1 MLYEIESVFIGEK
14 EFQICCKDPIRAV
27 NPMRYELF
35 ISLRQIRA
43 RKFQTILSVGA
54 IALAVMV
61 LTVSQALMVGF
72 TDELYNTS
80 VNKLPHVSVSP
91 QEGEDY
97 IYLYKTLIADISKI
111 EGVTAVSPFLTGKAS
126 FRFKANS
133 RNAELKGVVPS
144 QENEIS
150 SIEADM
156 IEGDFKELEFSRNTI
171 VIGSKLA
178 DKLEVNVGDSV
189 EVSFPNARPLS
200 LKVVGIFHTGSPLDE
215 SLTYTSLGTAQ
226 EFYDVSDVINGI
238 SVRLEDFN
246 SDREIAAE
254 IEKTG
259 YEAKGWTETNP
270 AILRTIAIEST
281 SNNVILGLI
290 VIIASFGVV
299 STLNLSVIGATS
311 QIGMLR
317 AMGATVSSI
326 KIIFVLQSGI
336 LGLLGALAGTLTGV
350 VISMAI
356 GQYEIP
362 GASSELYG
370 GLTTIPIVVRIGD
383 ILFIIVAVFLLN
395 LIAGIYPAQQA
406 AKLDPVKAISSR

>member
-1 MLYEIESVFIGEK
+1 
-14 EFQICCKDPIRAV
+14 
-27 NPMRYELF
+27 MRYELF

-43 RKFQTILSVGA
+43 RKFQTLLSVGA

-72 TDELYNTS
+72 TGELYNTT

-91 QEGEDY
+91 KEGEDY
-97 IYLYKTLIADISKI
+97 IYLYRTLIEDISKI
-111 EGVTAVSPFLTGKAS
+111 EGVTAASPFLTGKAS
-126 FRFKANS
+126 FRFKTNS
-133 RNAELKGVVPS
+133 RNAELKGVIPL
-144 QENEIS
+144 QENDIS

-156 IEGDFKELEFSRNTI
+156 VEGDFRELEFSRNTV

-178 DKLEVNVGDSV
+178 DKLEVKLGDSV
-189 EVSFPNARPLS
+189 DVSFPNANPLS
-200 LKVVGIFHTGSPLDE
+200 LRVVGTFHTGSPLDE
-215 SLTYTSLGTAQ
+215 SLTYTSLDTAQ
-226 EFYDVSDVINGI
+226 EFYDISDVVNGI

-246 SDREIAAE
+246 RDREIAAE
-254 IEKTG
+254 IGKTG
-259 YEAKGWTETNP
+259 YKAKGWTETNP

-281 SNNVILGLI
+281 SNNVVLGLI
-290 VIIASFGVV
+290 VVIASFGVV

-326 KIIFVLQSGI
+326 RTIFILQSGI
-336 LGLLGALAGTLTGV
+336 LGLAGALVGTLTGI
-350 VISMAI
+350 VIALAI
-356 GQYEIP
+356 GQYEMP
-362 GASSELYG
+362 AASSELYG
-370 GLTTIPIVVRIGD
+370 GLTTIPIIIRVGD
-383 ILFIIVAVFLLN
+383 ILVIIIAVFLLN